1 MEFEKLVE
9 NTERERKINLISI
22 GIWACIASFFVII
35 IILALSGTNL
45 GAEFVKLVYGF
56 KNAVGPEWS
65 LLMIF
70 LAVFLISIFGNLT
83 VIFPVPYTIALGI
96 IAIFPEFNI
105 VVYPLNVILLS
116 IFAGLGAGIGEIAA
130 YLLGRGGA
138 KTLEETSYG
147 QSLGNLKAKI
157 EKGWAIPLMFLF
169 AATPIPDDPLLIVLG
184 IVGYSLTRMTIVYII
199 GKIFFCF
206 YITVLVRVLIAVPG
220 IASVFALFGLDIQAI
235 QIYDWFGIWV
245 SSVDPLTSAITWIAV
260 LGFILALIFVD
271 WKALFRKLR
280 GKIED

>member
-1 MEFEKLVE
+1 MEK
-9 NTERERKINLISI
+9 NSSNDRKINLVSV
-22 GIWACIASFFVII
+22 GIWACIAGFFAIVVM
-35 IILALSGTNL
+35 LALSGTNL

-56 KNAVGPEWS
+56 KNSVGPELS
-65 LLMIF
+65 LFMIF

-105 VVYPLNVILLS
+105 AVYPVNVILLS
-116 IFAGLGAGIGEIAA
+116 IFAGLGAGIGEVSA

-147 QSLGNLKAKI
+147 NSLSNLKSRI

-184 IVGYSLTRMTIVYII
+184 IVGYSLTRMTIVYVF
-199 GKIFFCF
+199 GKIVFCL
-206 YITVLVRVLIAVPG
+206 YITILIRVLIAIPG
-220 IASVFALFGLDIQAI
+220 IQGTFALFGLDIQAI
-235 QIYDWFGIWV
+235 QIYDWFGIWI
-245 SSVDPLTSAITWIAV
+245 SSVDPLTSAITWIGV
-260 LGFILALIFVD
+260 LLFILALIFVD
-271 WKALFRKLR
+271 WKKLFRKIR
-280 GKIED
+280 GKNEEE